1 MQFLCDSSYSG
12 LILTRLVELHVWYAT
27 YLHHDLSDMVEIIFS
42 IQILLFPTESDVTVP
57 CCLPAVCPG
66 NMQAEP
72 GHQQPEASSFHDF
85 TSTISISRLWKVFKK
100 FLIAKSNICDN
111 ISTQRI
117 LIIQNNDAK
126 NSEFWAEAK
135 LSVLYATV
143 MLLLPSEHC

>member
-1 MQFLCDSSYSG
+1 MS
-12 LILTRLVELHVWYAT
+12 
-27 YLHHDLSDMVEIIFS
+27 
-42 IQILLFPTESDVTVP
+42 P
-57 CCLPAVCPG
+57 LPVVYQQCPG

-72 GHQQPEASSFHDF
+72 GHQQPEASIFHDF
-85 TSTISISRLWKVFKK
+85 TSTMSISRPWKVSKK

-111 ISTQRI
+111 ISIQCI

-135 LSVLYATV
+135 LSVLYATI